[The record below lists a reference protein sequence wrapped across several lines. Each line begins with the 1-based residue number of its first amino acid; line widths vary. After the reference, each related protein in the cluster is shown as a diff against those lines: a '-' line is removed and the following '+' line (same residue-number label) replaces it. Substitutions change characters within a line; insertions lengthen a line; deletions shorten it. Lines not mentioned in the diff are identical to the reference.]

1 MKPAQLQALEQLIVP
16 AVEGQGYEFVDLQW
30 SRGAGKNGAVLRIT
44 IDRPIG
50 QGHVSHSDCVRVSR
64 EVSALLDVHDV
75 VPGRY
80 QLEVSSPGVDRPL
93 KRPADFLRFIGQ
105 RAKVRMRPDALK
117 SNLGPA
123 AAPPPDSKVGPRRMF
138 SGVIEAVDGE
148 LIHMQADGVGKVALH
163 TAEMEKA
170 NLLFAFNA

>member
-1 MKPAQLQALEQLIVP
+1 MKTMDIQALEQLIRP
-16 AVEGQGYEFVDLQW
+16 AVEGQGYEYVELKW
-30 SRGAGKNGAVLRIT
+30 SRGVGAGGAVLCIT

-50 QGHVSHSDCVRVSR
+50 QGHVCHSDCVRVSR
-64 EVSALLDVHDV
+64 EVSALLDVHDL

-93 KRPADFLRFIGQ
+93 KRGIDFQRFIGQ
-105 RAKVRMRPDALK
+105 RAKVRMRPDSPK
-117 SNLGPA
+117 SDLGPVQQ
-123 AAPPPDSKVGPRRMF
+123 PSPDSKIGPRRVF
-138 SGVIEAVDGE
+138 AGLIEAVDGE
-148 LIHMQADGVGKVALH
+148 LVQMQADGVGKVVLH